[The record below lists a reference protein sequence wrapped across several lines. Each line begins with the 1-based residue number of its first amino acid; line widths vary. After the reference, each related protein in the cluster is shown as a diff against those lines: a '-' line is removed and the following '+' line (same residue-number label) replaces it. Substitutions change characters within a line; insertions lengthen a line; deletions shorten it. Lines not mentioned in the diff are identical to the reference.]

1 MDCITPTNPNGIS
14 PGESLDI
21 FQLLKKEE
29 SLLRPE
35 VAREI
40 DFKGFEYISRVPVMR
55 DLQAKTNI
63 LLMKAQISSKDKEL
77 DDIVAMAKRPGT
89 ESFTGRII
97 PGTRPPRYPG
107 AARGTSMEKTTRI
120 QKHPSANPK
129 AAKNLPGG
137 RSRRTVPTLFD
148 ARSPAMAN
156 GSLIKTPHTTTKGPG
171 TTAGSVMAGS
181 SMTFWFRPY
190 HTRLASR
197 KLTNGDV
204 WAHDQDP
211 LSGKTK
217 DWGAKSRSKSQK
229 STTPG
234 SGAPYKL
241 LQMTPFNPRA
251 PKGLSK
257 AGASEDGGSSRVG
270 VRKS

>member
-21 FQLLKKEE
+21 FQLLEKEE

-40 DFKGFEYISRVPVMR
+40 DFKGFKYISRVPVMR
-55 DLQAKTNI
+55 DLRAKTNI
-63 LLMKAQISSKDKEL
+63 LLMKAQISSEDKEL
-77 DDIVAMAKRPGT
+77 NDIVAAAKKPGT
-89 ESFTGRII
+89 ESFTWRII
-97 PGTRPPRYPG
+97 PGTWPPRYSG
-107 AARGTSMEKTTRI
+107 AARGTSMEKTTRT
-120 QKHPSANPK
+120 QKRPSASPEATN
-129 AAKNLPGG
+129 NLPGG
-137 RSRRTVPTLFD
+137 QDRRTVPTPFG
-148 ARSPAMAN
+148 ARGPAMAN
-156 GSLIKTPHTTTKGPG
+156 GSLIKTPHTTTKGPR

-190 HTRLASR
+190 HTGLASR
-197 KLTNGDV
+197 KLANGDV
-204 WAHDQDP
+204 WSHGQDQ

-234 SGAPYKL
+234 SEAPYKL

-257 AGASEDGGSSRVG
+257 AGASGDGGSSRVG
-270 VRKS
+270 VW